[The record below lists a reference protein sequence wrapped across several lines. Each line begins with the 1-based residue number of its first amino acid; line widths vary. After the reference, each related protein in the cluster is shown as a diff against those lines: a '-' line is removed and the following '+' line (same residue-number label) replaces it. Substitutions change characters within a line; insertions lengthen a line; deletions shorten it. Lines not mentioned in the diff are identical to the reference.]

1 MREITYSELRALV
14 ESYKGPLLLDCR
26 AEEYWLWETIP
37 GSKNLRW
44 KEIGRRAS
52 SVVPNKEEQIVTFCQ
67 SFLCPASQRA
77 YAELESLGYLN
88 LWEFSGGVE
97 EWRTRGGLLVR
108 SPDHRISEFA
118 FRFPMQTFYGRSV
131 GSYLIEDDERVI
143 LVDGPQT
150 LTDAN
155 EDFILSFD
163 KPITVFLTHGPT
175 AGAADTLRKKH
186 GAEVILHRAD
196 SENGWLACAP
206 TRFLEHDEEL
216 SRNLRIIHTPG
227 HTPGSCCLLDVR
239 TQSLFSGDHFQGEN
253 RDNVFDFRTSQESPR
268 DFTEQLHSLRKIANL
283 EFRSVY
289 PFHYSPLPD
298 RAREMLNS
306 FLESLE

>member
-1 MREITYSELRALV
+1 MREISFSELSARV
-14 ESYKGPLLLDCR
+14 ESDTGPLLLDCR

-44 KEIGRRAS
+44 KEIGTRAS
-52 SVVPNKEEQIVTFCQ
+52 DVLPNKNEQIVTFCQ

-77 YAELESLGYLN
+77 YAELESLGYSN

-97 EWRTRGGLLVR
+97 EWRTRGGPLVR

-118 FRFPMQTFYGRSV
+118 FRFPSQTFYGHFV
-131 GSYLIEDDERVI
+131 GSYLIEDDERVV

-163 KPITVFLTHGPT
+163 KPISVFLTHGPT
-175 AGAADTLRKKH
+175 GGAAASLRDKH

-196 SENGWLACAP
+196 SDNRWLSCTP
-206 TRFLEHDEEL
+206 TRLLEQDEDL
-216 SRNLRIIHTPG
+216 SRNLKIIHTPG

-239 TQSLFSGDHFQGEN
+239 SQSLFTGDHFQGEN
-253 RDNVFDFRTSQESPR
+253 KDSVFDFRRSQESAR
-268 DFTEQLHSLRKIANL
+268 DFSAQLCSLRKIADL
-283 EFRSVY
+283 KFRSAY

-306 FLESLE
+306 FLSSFE